1 MKTLNAL
8 AVAAALAASAPLA
21 AYAQDDPTVG
31 PDDGLDPAKVTAF
44 DKRGFAG
51 PLGDKASACFVRR
64 YDATH
69 LRQHPKQKVGAMKL
83 LVTAEKT
90 PGEPTSYAYHI
101 GVQFRNKPGNFDGG
115 SSCGHLLSADGHDE
129 ITFTCDADCGGGG
142 LEIAMPKDN
151 KSAIVRLEAIAVW
164 DRKHPDGETISLQGG
179 TDDKVFRVDRV
190 DNKECA
196 ELLTKRD
203 EVAELKPQQ

>member
-1 MKTLNAL
+1 MKILNAL
-8 AVAAALAASAPLA
+8 AVVTALAAIAPFA
-21 AYAQDDPTVG
+21 AYAEEG
-31 PDDGLDPAKVTAF
+31 PDDGLDPAKVAAF
-44 DKRGFAG
+44 DKRIFAG
-51 PLGDKASACFVRR
+51 PVGDKASACFVRR
-64 YDATH
+64 YDARH
-69 LRQHPKQKVGAMKL
+69 LAQHPKQKVSAMKL
-83 LVTAEKT
+83 LVTAEKA

-115 SSCGHLLSADGHDE
+115 SSCGHLLSTGDE

-142 LEIAMPKDN
+142 LEIAMPKDD

-179 TDDKVFRVDRV
+179 ADDKVFRVDRV